1 MSKKRQLTIF
11 KGRIFSSLLRLQSRT
26 WQVRV
31 DGRDYLDRL
40 YFSKERFLIC
50 FWHGKYVPVFSLLE
64 GYKALIVT
72 NQSVR
77 GNVISEICRN
87 FGYQTTRIPDQSGQG
102 ALNFMGKALSESRVG
117 GLAVDGPLGPR
128 HVVKNGI
135 IRIASTYGFD
145 LLPASVNSSRKM
157 VLKKR
162 WDRME
167 IPLPFARIG
176 LVFGVPIKVP
186 PGISAGQVQ
195 VSKWSGKLAKGIIS
209 QDTKGDNMVYNDGTK
224 KDN

>member
-31 DGRDYLDRL
+31 DGRDYLDQL

-64 GYKALIVT
+64 GYKALVVT

-77 GNVISEICRN
+77 GNVISEMCRN

-135 IRIASTYGFD
+135 IRI
-145 LLPASVNSSRKM
+145 
-157 VLKKR
+157 
-162 WDRME
+162 
-167 IPLPFARIG
+167 
-176 LVFGVPIKVP
+176 
-186 PGISAGQVQ
+186 
-195 VSKWSGKLAKGIIS
+195 
-209 QDTKGDNMVYNDGTK
+209 
-224 KDN
+224 